1 MTFKISFL
9 YINLLLIQKA
19 DLRKTVKIDRFDAKL
34 EDENVE
40 RNVS

>member
-1 MTFKISFL
+1 MTFKISLL

-19 DLRKTVKIDRFDAKL
+19 DLRKTVKIDRFDVKL